1 MSTHMRYGN
10 KWNINELLALQREY
24 ELLEW
29 SIQEIAEKH
38 RRSVNAILFKLESE
52 GFIAS
57 WNEAR
62 GFELL
67 NYYNE
72 QDEEEQDEEEQD
84 EEEQEDD
91 DDDYEEEEEDDDEYD
106 DEQQNANE
114 ISIQDKYDNS
124 IDENV
129 SKLADRVWSLET
141 SVSEIGLMVKQMF
154 DYMVTKKTAKRGAL
168 RKY

>member
-1 MSTHMRYGN
+1 MRYGN
-10 KWNINELLALQREY
+10 KWNVNELLALEREY

-52 GFIAS
+52 GFISS

-67 NYYNE
+67 NYYND
-72 QDEEEQDEEEQD
+72 DEDEEQDEESIL
-84 EEEQEDD
+84 
-91 DDDYEEEEEDDDEYD
+91 EEEEDEEQDDEEQDED
-106 DEQQNANE
+106 DEEQDDE
-114 ISIQDKYDNS
+114 ESIVEEKPVNY

-129 SKLADRVWSLET
+129 SKLTDRVWSLET
-141 SVSEIGLMVKQMF
+141 SVNEISSMVKQMF
-154 DYMVTKKTAKRGAL
+154 DYMVTKKNAKRGPL

>member
-10 KWNINELLALQREY
+10 KWNVNELLALQREY

-52 GFIAS
+52 GFISS

-72 QDEEEQDEEEQD
+72 EEEEDEEED
-84 EEEQEDD
+84 EEEQE
-91 DDDYEEEEEDDDEYD
+91 EEEEDEEEDEEQDDEEQ
-106 DEQQNANE
+106 DE
-114 ISIQDKYDNS
+114 SIVEEKPVNY

-129 SKLADRVWSLET
+129 SKLTDRVWSLET
-141 SVSEIGLMVKQMF
+141 SVNEISSMVKQMF
-154 DYMVTKKTAKRGAL
+154 DYMVTKKNAKRGPL

>member
-1 MSTHMRYGN
+1 MRYGN
-10 KWNINELLALQREY
+10 KWNVNELLALQREY

-72 QDEEEQDEEEQD
+72 DEQEEQDDEEQDEDEQD
-84 EEEQEDD
+84 DEEQEDD
-91 DDDYEEEEEDDDEYD
+91 ESIVEEKPVNY
-106 DEQQNANE
+106 
-114 ISIQDKYDNS
+114 

-129 SKLADRVWSLET
+129 SKLTDRVWSLET
-141 SVSEIGLMVKQMF
+141 SVNEISSMVKQMF
-154 DYMVTKKTAKRGAL
+154 DYMVTKKNAKRGPL

>member
-10 KWNINELLALQREY
+10 KWNINELLKLQREY

-29 SIQEIAEKH
+29 SIQEIAKKH

-52 GFIAS
+52 GFIS
-57 WNEAR
+57 CWNEAR

-67 NYYNE
+67 NYE
-72 QDEEEQDEEEQD
+72 EEEDEEEEEEEDEEE
-84 EEEQEDD
+84 EEE
-91 DDDYEEEEEDDDEYD
+91 EEEEEDDGDYED
-106 DEQQNANE
+106 DEEEEQNANE
-114 ISIQDKYDNS
+114 SIIQDKYDNS
-124 IDENV
+124 VDENV

-141 SVSEIGLMVKQMF
+141 SVSEIGTMVKQMF
-154 DYMVTKKTAKRGAL
+154 DYMVTKKTAKRGPL

>member
-10 KWNINELLALQREY
+10 KWNVNELLALQREY

-52 GFIAS
+52 GFISS

-72 QDEEEQDEEEQD
+72 DEEDEEEQD
-84 EEEQEDD
+84 DD
-91 DDDYEEEEEDDDEYD
+91 EEEEDDE
-106 DEQQNANE
+106 
-114 ISIQDKYDNS
+114 SIVEEKPVNY

-129 SKLADRVWSLET
+129 SKLTDRVWSLET
-141 SVSEIGLMVKQMF
+141 SVNEISSMVKQMF
-154 DYMVTKKTAKRGAL
+154 DYMVTKKNAKRGPL